1 MYVLWDLTFQQVLFQ
16 IAKKEDVISS
26 SLKSVDLPLPSL
38 LTEMNAVAPLK
49 SCVESLPVRN
59 KFKSTFVA

>member
-16 IAKKEDVISS
+16 VAKKEEVISS
-26 SLKSVDLPLPSL
+26 SLKSVDLPLTSL
-38 LTEMNAVAPLK
+38 LTEMNAVAPRK
-49 SCVESLPVRN
+49 SCVERLPVRN